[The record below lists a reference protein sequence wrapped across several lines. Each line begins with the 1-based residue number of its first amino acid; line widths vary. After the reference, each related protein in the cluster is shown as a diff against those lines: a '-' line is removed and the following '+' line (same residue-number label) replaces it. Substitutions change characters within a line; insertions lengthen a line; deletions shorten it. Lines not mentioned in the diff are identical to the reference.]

1 MYEPFGANVDEG
13 IAALEQAKARLPTRQ
28 DVAADLTALQ
38 ERKNQPARADAL
50 RGPAAAPAAGKATS
64 NAVAEFQAGVAK
76 VNRLVEERKLDEA
89 VKVLDGL
96 MPESD
101 AETRAELERYREKL
115 VRMAASNEA
124 VDAYNA
130 AIALYNKRDYRGALA
145 AFRKVASESTD
156 ADMAKAA
163 RQKAE
168 EISRLLAKTNS
179 ATP

>member
-1 MYEPFGANVDEG
+1 
-13 IAALEQAKARLPTRQ
+13 
-28 DVAADLTALQ
+28 
-38 ERKNQPARADAL
+38 
-50 RGPAAAPAAGKATS
+50 
-64 NAVAEFQAGVAK
+64 
-76 VNRLVEERKLDEA
+76 
-89 VKVLDGL
+89 

-115 VRMAASNEA
+115 VRTAASNKA

-130 AIALYNKRDYRGALA
+130 AIALYNRRDYRGALA
-145 AFRKVASESTD
+145 AFRKVASESAD